1 MPPETS
7 NHGVEVA
14 IVGAGAAGLT
24 TAIFAAHRNP
34 NRSIVILEG
43 AARPGAK
50 ILLAGG
56 GRCNVTN
63 AVVTPD
69 DFCGGS
75 RRVIRR
81 VLDTFPVADT
91 TAFFREIGVT
101 LHEEERGKLFPD
113 TNRARTVLDALLRE
127 AHRLGVRILTGRRVR
142 NIERRED
149 HFVLTCSPDAVP
161 AARRVV
167 LATGGLSLPKTGSDG
182 AGYRLAQQLGHS
194 LVPTTPAL
202 VPLVLDGGFHTAL
215 SGISQEAEV
224 TVHVEGRRPVRLHG
238 SLLWTHFG
246 VSGPVV
252 LDASRFWHRARIEG
266 LRVTLTANLLPGHD
280 FASAERRLMS
290 LTSSQPKTPLDKALA
305 TILPARVAAAVPE
318 QLGIAGRTA
327 MAHLPREDRRRL
339 VGALLAWPLPV
350 RDSRGYAYAEVTA
363 GGIPLDEIDPKTLA
377 SRRCPG
383 LYLVGEIL
391 DVDGR
396 IGGFNL
402 QWAWSSGFVAGSAV

>member
-1 MPPETS
+1 MPPVES
-7 NHGVEVA
+7 NCEIDVA

-24 TAIFAAHRNP
+24 TAIFAARRNR
-34 NRSIVILEG
+34 NRSIVVLE
-43 AARPGAK
+43 AAAKPGAK

-69 DFCGGS
+69 DFHGGS
-75 RRVIRR
+75 RHVIRR
-81 VLDTFPVADT
+81 VLNAFPVADT
-91 TAFFREIGVT
+91 TAFFREIGVA
-101 LHEEERGKLFPD
+101 LHEEERGRLFPD
-113 TNRARTVLDALLRE
+113 TNRARTVLDALLSE

-142 NIERRED
+142 NIEHRAD
-149 HFVLTCSPDAVP
+149 HFALTCSPHAVMT
-161 AARRVV
+161 AGHVV
-167 LATGGLSLPKTGSDG
+167 LATGGLSLPETGSAGD
-182 AGYRLAQQLGHS
+182 GYRLAQRLGHS

-202 VPLVLDGGFHTAL
+202 APLVLDGRFHTAL
-215 SGISQEAEV
+215 AGISQEAEV
-224 TVHVEGRRPVRLHG
+224 AVHVEGRRPVRLRG

-266 LRVTLTANLLPGHD
+266 LRVRLTANLLPGHD
-280 FASAERRLMS
+280 FASAERWLMS
-290 LTSSQPKTPLDKALA
+290 PASSQPKMRLDKALA
-305 TILPARVAAAVPE
+305 TILPVRVAAAVSQ
-318 QLGIAGRTA
+318 QLGVAGRTT
-327 MAHLPREDRRRL
+327 MAHLPREERRRL

-363 GGIPLDEIDPKTLA
+363 GGIPLDEIEPNTLA

-383 LYLVGEIL
+383 LHLVGEIL

-396 IGGFNL
+396 VGGFNL
-402 QWAWSSGFVAGSAV
+402 QWAWACGFVAGSAV